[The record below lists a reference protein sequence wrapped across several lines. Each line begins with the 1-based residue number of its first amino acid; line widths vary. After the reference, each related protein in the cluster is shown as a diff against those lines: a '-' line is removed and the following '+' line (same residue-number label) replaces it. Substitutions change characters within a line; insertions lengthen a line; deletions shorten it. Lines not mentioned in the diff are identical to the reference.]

1 MLAFIDVI
9 GIARGCTTALGTCTP
24 RTKKFFA
31 AKFTGESC
39 KCTPGRG
46 RVFLEETGEVWMV
59 RVVNLVVIAYVLRVH
74 DD

>member
-1 MLAFIDVI
+1 M
-9 GIARGCTTALGTCTP
+9 CNP
-24 RTKKFFA
+24 RAEKISF
-31 AKFTGESC
+31 AKFTGEAVSAPPGC